1 MKSKVN
7 TQKVKAF
14 FKKYMY
20 YMIMGVCILAIGAM
34 ITVAAVVGTKDN
46 NPDATPGDVGQDVIT
61 PPQDDEV
68 VTPPADDETPVDTE
82 PDPIIF
88 AMPVT
93 NGTVLKDYTM
103 DTLVWSTTLKQ
114 YQVHN
119 GIDFTGEEGATVN
132 AVYDGVVLT
141 VSYDALNGN
150 VVTIDHGDGLV
161 TSYSSLAEPTVTA
174 GQIVK
179 QGNALGTISTSA
191 TSEMSD
197 GAHVHFSV
205 TLNGA
210 VVSPYD
216 YFAEGDK

>member
-46 NPDATPGDVGQDVIT
+46 NPDQTPGNLDQGTVT
-61 PPQDDEV
+61 PPDDEV
-68 VTPPADDETPVDTE
+68 VTPPDDDDTPVDTD
-82 PDPIIF
+82 PDPIVF
-88 AMPVT
+88 TMPVSG
-93 NGTVLKDYTM
+93 GTLVKDYTM

-119 GIDFTGEEGATVN
+119 GIDFGGEEGAKVL
-132 AVYDGVVLT
+132 AVYDGVVLS
-141 VSYDALNGN
+141 VSYDALNCN

-161 TSYSSLAEPTVTA
+161 TSYSSLSEPAVTV
-174 GQIVK
+174 GQIIK
-179 QGNALGTISTSA
+179 QGNELGTISTSA

>member
-46 NPDATPGDVGQDVIT
+46 DPAPNPGDVGQDVVT
-61 PPQDDEV
+61 PPDDDEV

-88 AMPVT
+88 AMPVA

-161 TSYSSLAEPTVTA
+161 TVYGSLDTPVVSEGQTVAA
-174 GQIVK
+174 GES
-179 QGNALGTISTSA
+179 LGAISTSA
-191 TSEMSD
+191 TNEMSD
-197 GAHVHFSV
+197 GSHLHFEV
-205 TLNGA
+205 KLNNEI
-210 VVSPYD
+210 VSPYD
-216 YFAEGDK
+216 YLTIGDK

>member
-14 FKKYMY
+14 
-20 YMIMGVCILAIGAM
+20 VCILAIGAM

-46 NPDATPGDVGQDVIT
+46 NPDANPGDVGQDVIT

-82 PDPIIF
+82 PEPIIF

-132 AVYDGVVLT
+132 AVYDGVVLS

-150 VVTIDHGDGLV
+150 VVTIDHGEGLI
-161 TSYSSLAEPTVTA
+161 TSYSSLGEPTVTA